1 MTAFNRQSFI
11 AEAIE
16 SVLASNYSN
25 YELIILND
33 ASTDKTYTIAASFAA
48 VDSRIKLHSNATN
61 LGQFAT
67 RNKIVTFAQG
77 EYLMYLDSDD
87 KTYPHSFEYCVAE
100 MIIDKN
106 VDVGMICYNTDL
118 HKKIFFPK
126 EAIKYHFFNQ
136 QILVIG
142 PGGHIFKTSFFKST
156 GGFVDK
162 YEVASDM
169 YFNLLYASKGTIKCL
184 TKNFLYY
191 RLHDGQ
197 AMNNKI
203 GYIVNNYLYL
213 RDALLNLDLGLTTIE
228 VNYLFK
234 KNKRR
239 FILNT
244 FYFFLKNKKFS
255 IINTMYKKANFTVKD
270 FYEGVFHYFK

>member
-1 MTAFNRQSFI
+1 MTAFNRQNFI

-100 MIIDKN
+100 MMIDKN

-126 EAIKYHFFNQ
+126 EAIKYHFFKQ

-197 AMNNKI
+197 AMNNKF

-244 FYFFLKNKKFS
+244 FYFFLRNKKFS
-255 IINTMYKKANFTVKD
+255 LINAMYKKTNFTVKD